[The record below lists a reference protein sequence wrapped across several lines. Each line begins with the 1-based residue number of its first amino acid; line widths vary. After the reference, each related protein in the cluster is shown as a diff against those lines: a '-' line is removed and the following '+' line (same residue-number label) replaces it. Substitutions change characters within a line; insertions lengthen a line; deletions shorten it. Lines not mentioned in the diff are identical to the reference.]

1 MIWILSSYFLRTS
14 QPLTGETLFADVSM
28 ACDMTQARGRVLCLT
43 PDTVA
48 IGAAPHL
55 TSWIYLEWQQVKDV
69 TPSAGGSPQAGIESR
84 TSSDDSDGEE

>member
-1 MIWILSSYFLRTS
+1 MIRMLCYCALRAF

-69 TPSAGGSPQAGIESR
+69 TPSAGGSAQAGIERRLSN
-84 TSSDDSDGEE
+84 DSDGEE